1 MLQFRK
7 MNHVCVV
14 AMVKRSAILRTIF
27 WVTFL
32 LSVTSLL
39 VSVRLSV
46 EQQEALRLLGWN
58 EFIDPKTIQKSALTG
73 SMICEESPSSA
84 LSREVFNQ
92 SRSFRDFLVGP
103 ALQKNPKKKD
113 SLSDENTNDAAVCL
127 YRHELK
133 FSNHFPHAMQQLYR
147 CISWW
152 FAHPGKE
159 AVLIFQPELNEGRS
173 SEFMTGFLD
182 AMKDALHVKTVR
194 SHTSPFVRLR
204 HFQSYV
210 MQNPTDAPNLRD
222 RVLSHYN
229 MTERVKIRASEDFP
243 RIAILNRKWGEK
255 RNLKNIVR
263 LSKQLSRRLPENP
276 DVPVMYFKNKT
287 FLEQVDFFAKTDI
300 VISPHGAQLTGI
312 PFMPDCGAVLELFP
326 KGYYLP
332 AFFGTLANVSNLN
345 HAFLYLSEVDGKS
358 EYSKFA
364 ASKETRLEARGAELC
379 PPVHSVVQAV
389 EQLVKEWK
397 QCRMKQNEQLLQR
410 QSRSFN
416 TL

>member
-1 MLQFRK
+1 
-7 MNHVCVV
+7 
-14 AMVKRSAILRTIF
+14 
-27 WVTFL
+27 
-32 LSVTSLL
+32 
-39 VSVRLSV
+39 
-46 EQQEALRLLGWN
+46 
-58 EFIDPKTIQKSALTG
+58 
-73 SMICEESPSSA
+73 
-84 LSREVFNQ
+84 
-92 SRSFRDFLVGP
+92 
-103 ALQKNPKKKD
+103 
-113 SLSDENTNDAAVCL
+113 
-127 YRHELK
+127 
-133 FSNHFPHAMQQLYR
+133 
-147 CISWW
+147 
-152 FAHPGKE
+152 
-159 AVLIFQPELNEGRS
+159 
-173 SEFMTGFLD
+173 
-182 AMKDALHVKTVR
+182 
-194 SHTSPFVRLR
+194 
-204 HFQSYV
+204 
-210 MQNPTDAPNLRD
+210 
-222 RVLSHYN
+222 
-229 MTERVKIRASEDFP
+229 
-243 RIAILNRKWGEK
+243 
-255 RNLKNIVR
+255 
-263 LSKQLSRRLPENP
+263 
-276 DVPVMYFKNKT
+276 MYFKNKT